1 MSETIYEHMVRYNN
15 LDVHF
20 LNVGHGDCTIIH
32 HPKSEKRK
40 EGRVSVIDINDWDHL
55 KSGEADRPIAGLS
68 SFLEQQSS
76 SGFFKKQISEEEYAE
91 KYLDDPTNYYKK
103 KFGGLKNRV
112 WRFISTHPDMD
123 HLAGIKQF
131 QEEVEFDVMWDN
143 PHSKEMDTGDGWYEK
158 FNREDW
164 HRYEEIR
171 SGETDVDNINP
182 RRDTQKNFWEQ
193 DNIQI
198 LHPSRSF
205 VSDIDQQSSGYN
217 DISYVLKITH
227 GNQAML
233 FPGDI
238 EENAWKE
245 IIDYWGIDILSDVDV
260 LKASHHG
267 RRSGFH
273 REAVEEMDPST
284 VVVSVGNKD
293 DNDGYDLYRDAC
305 GSDTDIISTRQYG
318 TIRAISTGRRTI
330 INRSEPDGI
339 FDLP

>member
-1 MSETIYEHMVRYNN
+1 MVRYDH

-32 HPKSEKRK
+32 HPESEKRK
-40 EGRVSVIDINDWDHL
+40 DGRVSIIDINDWDHL
-55 KSGEADRPIAGLS
+55 KPEETHQFIAGLS
-68 SFLEQQSS
+68 SYLEQQSS
-76 SGFFKKQISEEEYAE
+76 SGYFEKQISQEEYAE
-91 KYLDDPTNYYKK
+91 EYLDDPVEYYQEA
-103 KFGGLKNRV
+103 FSGLKNKV

-123 HLAGIKQF
+123 HLAGLKQF
-131 QEEVEFDVMWDN
+131 HEQVGFDVMWDT

-164 HRYEEIR
+164 NRYEAIR
-171 SGETDVDNINP
+171 DGETDVNNINP
-182 RRDTQKNFWEQ
+182 RRESQKNFWEQ

-198 LHPSRSF
+198 LHPSHSF
-205 VSDIDQQSSGYN
+205 VEEVDEQSSGYN
-217 DISYVLKITH
+217 DASYVLKLTH

-238 EENAWKE
+238 EEDGWEE
-245 IIDYWGIDILSDVDV
+245 ILDYWGADILSDINM

-267 RRSGFH
+267 RKSGFH
-273 REAVEEMDPST
+273 REAIEEMDPDT

-293 DNDGYDLYRDAC
+293 ENDGYDLYRDAC
-305 GSDTDIISTRQYG
+305 TDDTDIISTRQYG
-318 TIRAISTGRRTI
+318 TVRAVSTGRRAMV
-330 INRSEPDGI
+330 SCAEPDGI